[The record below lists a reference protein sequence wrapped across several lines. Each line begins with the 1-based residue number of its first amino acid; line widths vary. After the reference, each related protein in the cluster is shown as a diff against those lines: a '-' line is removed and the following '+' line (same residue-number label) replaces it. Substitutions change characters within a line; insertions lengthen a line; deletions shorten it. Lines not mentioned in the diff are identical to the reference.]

1 MRKFKSPG
9 QAQRFLTV
17 HGLVRNFF
25 RVGCVIR
32 KKEDRVSMGKT
43 DEILSGASGRAC
55 RASRR

>member
-32 KKEDRVSMGKT
+32 KKEDRVSTGKT
-43 DEILSGASGRAC
+43 DEIRCFRHQVLVAA
-55 RASRR
+55 A